1 MAGIRRTAAVIL
13 TVITVVAILFSL
25 FVIVRE
31 NDHNCTGD
39 NCPVCALIHFCRE
52 TLKALSATLLIALFA
67 LAVPCFVSPAKS
79 VRRSLSFIETP
90 ISLKVKL
97 LN

>member
-13 TVITVVAILFSL
+13 TVITAVAILFSL
-25 FVIVRE
+25 FVIVCE
-31 NDHNCTGD
+31 NDHDCTGD

-52 TLKALSATLLIALFA
+52 TLKALGDTLLIALFA
-67 LAVPCFVSPAKS
+67 LAVPCFASLAKS
-79 VRRSLSFIETP
+79 AGRGSSFIGTP